1 MIFITAGPYNSV
13 LVLGSADFA
22 ILVRASCDFG
32 SESEF
37 RLRMKGGALI
47 NSHRDID
54 DATDG
59 DLDQHGNDKMLPVQE
74 HTVQCQSCSHS
85 MRKEP
90 SFPLSP
96 VQPYAHSSRAS
107 VLLGQIKEAVAR
119 DRRIYIARERGVI
132 TNGQC

>member
-37 RLRMKGGALI
+37 RPSNEERALI

-54 DATDG
+54 DAADG

-74 HTVQCQSCSHS
+74 HTVCQSCSHS